1 MLSQHLRD
9 RFFQRYFVELTPEIL
24 RELLAAA
31 ISTPGQQDTQ
41 DPQREHVRVAW
52 RGQWVRLVW
61 NRRRRFVY
69 TFLPPLSPDYR
80 SRPTSPQQPHDRRPE
95 T

>member
-9 RFFQRYFVELTPEIL
+9 RFFQRYLVELTPEIL

-31 ISTPGQQDTQ
+31 ISTPGQMDTK

-52 RGQWVRLVW
+52 RGEWVRLVW

-69 TFLPPLSPDYR
+69 TFLPPLAPDYR
-80 SRPTSPQQPHDRRPE
+80 SRPYDRPINNPRRIEP
-95 T
+95 